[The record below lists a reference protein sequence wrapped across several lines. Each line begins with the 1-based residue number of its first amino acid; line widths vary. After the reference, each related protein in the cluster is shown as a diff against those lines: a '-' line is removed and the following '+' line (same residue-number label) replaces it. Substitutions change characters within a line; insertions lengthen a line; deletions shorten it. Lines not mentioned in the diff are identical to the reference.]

1 MALIEQIGQNPD
13 GYLLDRMVTC
23 QYCHA
28 PMETAGESFN
38 EAPKYV
44 CATKNKGCGLP
55 DIDAEP
61 FNRLILRTVINAIL
75 DEDNIS
81 KVTGIVREEALEE
94 SEEAVDAIFEMQ
106 GREQCLFRLHEG
118 KPMYDSERYT
128 LLTDAE
134 DAEKEYL
141 LKMEAEY
148 LERWEQAGPY
158 RNAAEN
164 PRKVR
169 QYSLNL
175 DTYLRPSNIRTT
187 RAIMESAV
195 KEILAG
201 PGSAI
206 INYRLILPHTGATKA
221 RLSDEV
227 QF

>member
-1 MALIEQIGQNPD
+1 MTLIEQTEQNPD
-13 GYLLDRMVTC
+13 SYLLDRMVRC
-23 QYCHA
+23 QYCRA

-94 SEEAVDAIFEMQ
+94 SEEAVDAISEMQ
-106 GREQCLFRLHEG
+106 GREHRLFRIHEG

-134 DAEKEYL
+134 KEYL
-141 LKMEAEY
+141 QKMEAEY

-201 PGSAI
+201 PESAI
-206 INYRLILPHTGATKA
+206 INYRLILPHVGATKA
-221 RLSDEV
+221 RLSDEI

>member
-1 MALIEQIGQNPD
+1 MALVEKIGQNPD
-13 GYLLDRMVTC
+13 SYLLDKMVTC
-23 QYCHA
+23 QYCRA

-44 CATKNKGCGLP
+44 CATKNNGCGLP
-55 DIDAEP
+55 DIEAEP

-75 DEDNIS
+75 DEENIS
-81 KVTGIVREEALEE
+81 KVTGIIREEALEE
-94 SEEAVDAIFEMQ
+94 SEEAGDAIFEMQ
-106 GREQCLFRLHEG
+106 GREHRLFRLHEG
-118 KPMYDSERYT
+118 KPMYDSERDT

-134 DAEKEYL
+134 KESL
-141 LKMEAEY
+141 QKMEAEY

-175 DTYLRPSNIRTT
+175 DTYLRPSNISTT

-195 KEILAG
+195 TEILAR
-201 PGSAI
+201 PGSAT
-206 INYRLILPHTGATKA
+206 INYRLPLPHGGGTKA
-221 RLSDEV
+221 RSSDEV

>member
-1 MALIEQIGQNPD
+1 
-13 GYLLDRMVTC
+13 
-23 QYCHA
+23 
-28 PMETAGESFN
+28 
-38 EAPKYV
+38 
-44 CATKNKGCGLP
+44 
-55 DIDAEP
+55 
-61 FNRLILRTVINAIL
+61 
-75 DEDNIS
+75 
-81 KVTGIVREEALEE
+81 
-94 SEEAVDAIFEMQ
+94 
-106 GREQCLFRLHEG
+106 
-118 KPMYDSERYT
+118 MYDSERYT
-128 LLTDAE
+128 PLTDAE

-141 LKMEAEY
+141 QKMEAEY

-206 INYRLILPHTGATKA
+206 INYRLILPHTRATKP